1 MDSNI
6 FNNGFDDEYLIE
18 EFEQEEKPSRSLA
31 KELFEWCEAV
41 VFSLVFVVLIFTFV
55 FRIVGVEGDSM
66 KPTLHSDDR
75 VIITHLFYKPKAG
88 DIVVVTKPTSI
99 KKPIIKRIIATEN
112 QEVYI
117 DFEACE
123 VYVDG
128 ELLDEPYIMEPT
140 RKQADVEF
148 PVTVPPGHVFVM
160 GDNRNNSRDSRES
173 QIGMIDERYILGK
186 AIFRIYPFN
195 RIGNLK

>member
-1 MDSNI
+1 MDKNFLSND
-6 FNNGFDDEYLIE
+6 FNDDFLNEDFDTK
-18 EFEQEEKPSRSLA
+18 EKPSRNFA
-31 KELFEWCEAV
+31 REVFEWCEAV

-66 KPTLHSDDR
+66 MPTLYNNNR
-75 VIITHLFYKPKAG
+75 LIITHLFYTPKAG
-88 DIVVVTKPTSI
+88 DIVVITKPTTL

-117 DFEACE
+117 NFETNQ
-123 VYVDG
+123 VFVNG
-128 ELLDEPYIMEPT
+128 ILQDEPYIMEPT
-140 RKQADVEF
+140 REKRDVEF

-160 GDNRNNSRDSRES
+160 GDNRNNSSDSRWS

-195 RIGNLK
+195 SIGKLK

>member
-1 MDSNI
+1 MSND
-6 FNNGFDDEYLIE
+6 FYDDFDDLSREK
-18 EFEQEEKPSRSLA
+18 KPSRDFA
-31 KELFEWCEAV
+31 REVFEWCEAI

-66 KPTLHSDDR
+66 MPTLYNDDR
-75 VIITHLFYKPKAG
+75 VIITHLFYTPKAG

-99 KKPIIKRIIATEN
+99 EKPIIKRIIATEN

-117 DFEACE
+117 DFNTNE
-123 VYVDG
+123 VFVDG
-128 ELLDEPYIMEPT
+128 NLLDEPYIAEPT
-140 RKQADVEF
+140 RKKSDVDF

-160 GDNRNNSRDSRES
+160 GDNRNNSRDSREA

-186 AIFRIYPFN
+186 AVFRIYPFN
-195 RIGNLK
+195 KIGKLK